1 MDLISLIKSNTRVR
15 FDERSESGFSPCGRD
30 RPKGDSEVAVDEES
44 APKGEQKKAKG
55 AEPLWNPT
63 IWGVF
68 RGLAGDWLLTS
79 WGEMG
84 TLYPILLGNTSHFV
98 NADVFVVIGYFLI
111 FLRLWHE

>member
-55 AEPLWNPT
+55 AQAPLESRNHGRFSGVSRILVAELFGAKWEPCIP
-63 IWGVF
+63 F
-68 RGLAGDWLLTS
+68 R
-79 WGEMG
+79 
-84 TLYPILLGNTSHFV
+84 LGKF
-98 NADVFVVIGYFLI
+98 
-111 FLRLWHE
+111 